1 MQIMFKNLVLLVTAL
16 ISTVACADTANKS
29 LDPAAKHPPSTQSEE
44 RSYDE
49 WKRALGI
56 NDKSCSATFD
66 GNAKRF
72 VSLLRLT
79 NDAQLLALTCELG
92 AYQDGKRLYILRDES
107 TTPLTPVLPA
117 FEKTWVFSKQEIV
130 WGGRYVEDDYLVLE
144 NWYAGS
150 GECGYRALYLIEQV
164 INEPSP
170 QPQKVF
176 GDANCEDG
184 VFIDDWPVI
193 VEK

>member
-1 MQIMFKNLVLLVTAL
+1 MFKNLPLLVTAL
-16 ISTVACADTANKS
+16 ISIVACADTATKSVDAAAKS
-29 LDPAAKHPPSTQSEE
+29 LRSKQSEE

-49 WKRALGI
+49 WRRALGI
-56 NDKSCSATFD
+56 NDKNCSATFD
-66 GNAKRF
+66 GNTKRF

-92 AYQDGKRLYILRDES
+92 AYQDGKRLYILRGER

-117 FEKTWVFSKQEIV
+117 FEKTWGFSKHEVV
-130 WGGRYVEDDYLVLE
+130 WGGRYIEGDYLVLE

-150 GECGYRALYLIEQV
+150 GECGYRALYSIEQV

-184 VFIDDWPVI
+184 IFIDDWPAI